1 LPVSIEAKI
10 DIDPVIRSI
19 ESMMCIDIVVFEITG
34 LVMTMDVK
42 ATVIADIIV
51 TNLNALV
58 TAVSTTSLHETVITT
73 AADPAAVQ
81 WTHVGHSVLISAV
94 NLHTAGLAV
103 PANGAAGTMN
113 VIIAVDLT
121 D

>member
-1 LPVSIEAKI
+1 LLVSIEAKI
-10 DIDPVIRSI
+10 DIDRVIRWI
-19 ESMMCIDIVVFEITG
+19 EGMMCIDIVVFEITG

-58 TAVSTTSLHETVITT
+58 AAVSTTNLHETVITT

>member
-1 LPVSIEAKI
+1 MLLSIEAKI
-10 DIDPVIRSI
+10 DIDPVIMSI

-34 LVMTMDVK
+34 LVMTMDVQ
-42 ATVIADIIV
+42 ATVIADIIA
-51 TNLNALV
+51 TNLSALV
-58 TAVSTTSLHETVITT
+58 TAVRTTSPHETVTTT

-81 WTHVGHSVLISAV
+81 WTHVRHSVLISAV

>member
-1 LPVSIEAKI
+1 
-10 DIDPVIRSI
+10 
-19 ESMMCIDIVVFEITG
+19 
-34 LVMTMDVK
+34 MTMDVK
-42 ATVIADIIV
+42 ATVIADMIV
-51 TNLNALV
+51 TNLDALV

-81 WTHVGHSVLISAV
+81 WTHVGHSVLISVV